1 MLVERS
7 TIAPH
12 GGILV
17 DRRAPDEDRG
27 ELVREALGLPRIP
40 HGPDDRLVA
49 VRVAGGVTHVSSVD
63 DFPTDVST

>member
-7 TIAPH
+7 TVAPH

-27 ELVREALGLPRIP
+27 ELVREALGLPRFLSTP
-40 HGPDDRLVA
+40 GPFRTC
-49 VRVAGGVTHVSSVD
+49 R
-63 DFPTDVST
+63 